1 MDESSSTTQMRR
13 GVVGPCVLAL
23 LRGGARYGLDIAQ
36 ELQGI
41 GLIASAGTIYPVL
54 SRLEATGYVV
64 SKWVVESDER
74 PRRFYE
80 LTASGRAEVGAF
92 RSEWTTFAQTVSTM
106 LDEEGNGND

>member
-1 MDESSSTTQMRR
+1 MDESGSTTQMRR

-36 ELQGI
+36 ELQRT

-54 SRLEATGYVV
+54 NRLEATGYVV
-64 SKWVVESDER
+64 GRWVVESEER

-92 RSEWTTFAQTVSTM
+92 RSEWATFALAVSTM
-106 LDEEGNGND
+106 LDGERIAND